1 MDYLE
6 GTAFLKRFIR
16 ETNTKLLSINS
27 DGLIN
32 KNLMV
37 IRTVSGEEIVIEMPE
52 FTNEFVL
59 QQLKKYDTEAFVIT
73 DLVSVVHEGKQLTY
87 FLYKGYS
94 KLFDKGLV
102 YFQPVKKATLEAKGD
117 FRFSNLE
124 ENIFITVEYPD
135 IEESSC
141 NAIETKEHTNDK
153 PCVAFLIGHM
163 NEQRLIL
170 DIKRLIFDTA
180 NNVQK
185 HTNRHFKF
193 IVQVSKFGG
202 KPSEEF
208 LYRLE
213 DIKNDMKKHIEP
225 EFPNSTFV
233 FELDN

>member
-16 ETNTKLLSINS
+16 ETNTKLLNINKE
-27 DGLIN
+27 GLVN

-37 IRTVSGEEIVIEMPE
+37 IRTTSGDEIDIEMSE
-52 FTNEFVL
+52 FTNDFVL
-59 QQLKKYDTEAFVIT
+59 QQIKEHNTEAFVMT
-73 DLVSVVHEGKQLTY
+73 DLVTLVHEGKQLTY

-102 YFQPVKKATLEAKGD
+102 YFQTINKDTLESKGD
-117 FRFSNLE
+117 FRFSNME
-124 ENIFITVEYPD
+124 DNIFLKVEYPD

-141 NAIETKEHTNDK
+141 NAIETKEHSNEK

-163 NEQRLIL
+163 NEDRLIL
-170 DIKRLIFDTA
+170 DIKRLLFDTA

-185 HTNRHFKF
+185 HTDRQFKF

-213 DIKNDMKKHIEP
+213 DIKNDLKKFIEP

-233 FELDN
+233 FELD